1 MKLMKVRIPASF
13 GGCKLAAFAAVA
25 LVFAAAGVQVVETG
39 DVALVGTNGLDAV
52 QGETLLIEGTLRK
65 AGAGTLTIPL
75 ERIWAGNGTL
85 DVAGGTVR
93 FTRDTGLL
101 PEEVPTDVLAKA
113 AFWVDAEVNV
123 VTNAAGEV
131 TTWYDARETAAD
143 IAAGT
148 LKYVRA
154 EGASYYTDAA
164 AAKYPVLL
172 ATETGRPYVHF
183 RDFKSGAW
191 MKWLQPG
198 TTDSFAWLRIWNAFA
213 AQGTY
218 TSHGNVFGSAHKVDN
233 KLQDF
238 AMTSDAQYWNSLFA
252 PITKEAHRTLEQ
264 LRVGRTFLNGL
275 RVDADMTPQPKADTV
290 LDFESSL
297 RVCGAESFFN
307 FREYQAGGET
317 GAGDRVGGDRLYAA
331 AVFTNRLTDAERVRV
346 DRYLNNRWI
355 SREGRFP
362 KTIRV
367 ANGARLEVPPE
378 LVEAAS
384 KAMGGGTVALT
395 DVSGTASATNFRH
408 VAFTPVAGK
417 AYAAS
422 KSVVAISDGTPGTV
436 TASKYV
442 GGTPDSVLPFASVPD
457 GATLSVE
464 NGAIVRL
471 VQEDQAEMSSNALR
485 GVFAVT
491 GNFEGYGAE
500 RAANNQLA
508 IGATVGGWTAREG
521 MVYIVKDGRYYSSGG
536 AQLIPKPTPD
546 GMSML
551 ILKDKSAV
559 ETSFTLPAAGRY
571 ELSFLLTARF
581 GGNGQAPVDILV
593 DGTNVVGLTALA
605 TPWTRYRYM
614 LPYLAAGEHTLRLQ
628 IVPTGD
634 RTALFDDFRLDWH
647 DARQT
652 VPIANAN
659 FENVVWSTS
668 QAHGTRFAASEVSGW
683 TASDSSVVGLI
694 AYPRAPVYSNLSSCG
709 DVQGDVSAV
718 WQPYGLRSLLVNGGW
733 VKTSVTVPKTGRYAL
748 SLAAARVSCSDSPS
762 VVEVGRLAVAIGGK
776 TNEVRVTGTNYARYE
791 AGIWSLAAGE
801 PVELAIISPNGG
813 GRLTIDDV
821 ELVPYD
827 DLVVN
832 GSFAE
837 GPAAGFTTNG
847 WDVVLRN
854 AKTNELLAD
863 TVEPV
868 IWSTISYDNPDYDH
882 SYGYFYGVTTISGAE
897 RLRLMGNSSIAQTV
911 HVSEPGRYRLAF
923 YFLTRYSFAS
933 IQWGAEWGS
942 GQNPVRS
949 SVVIGG
955 VTNMLGTVTPLAYS
969 TDWQRTEYDVLVPE
983 AGDVRIVLEGHG
995 YNGTADRTTLIDAV
1009 SFTKTSGAAGWKPF
1023 GDKTKISVAAGGTLS
1038 LDYDG
1043 TFRAQSFHHA
1053 GRSYTGIIDV
1063 THESGCIKGTGR
1075 IEVLPKGTV
1084 LLLK

>member
-1 MKLMKVRIPASF
+1 MKLMKVTIPARL

-123 VTNAAGEV
+123 VTNEAGEV

-154 EGASYYTDAA
+154 EGASYYTDAS

-172 ATETGRPYVHF
+172 TTDAGRPYVYF

-218 TSHGNVFGSAHKVDN
+218 TSHGNVFGSAHRVDDR
-233 KLQDF
+233 LQDF

-252 PITKEAHRTLEQ
+252 PITLEAHKTLEH

-275 RVDADMTPQPKADTV
+275 RVDADMTPQPKEDTV

-307 FREYQAGGET
+307 FREYQAGGVT

-395 DVSGTASATNFRH
+395 DVSGTASATNFRY
-408 VAFTPVAGK
+408 VAFSAVAGK
-417 AYAAS
+417 TYAAS
-422 KSVVAISDGTPGTV
+422 KSVVSISDGASGTV

-471 VQEDQAEMSSNALR
+471 VQEEQAAMSSNALR

-491 GNFEGYGAE
+491 GNFEGYGSE

-508 IGATVGGWTAREG
+508 IGASVGGWTAREG
-521 MVYIVKDGRYYSSGG
+521 LVYIIRDGHYYSSAGS
-536 AQLIPKPTPD
+536 QLIPKPTPD
-546 GMSML
+546 GVSML
-551 ILKDKSAV
+551 ILKGKSAV

-581 GGNGQAPVDILV
+581 GGAGQAPVDILV

-605 TPWTRYRYM
+605 TPWTRYRYL

-694 AYPRAPVYSNLSSCG
+694 AYPRAPFYSNLSSCG
-709 DVQGDVSAV
+709 DDQGDVSAV
-718 WQPYGLRSLLVNGGW
+718 WQPYGMRSLLLVGGW
-733 VKTSVTVPKTGRYAL
+733 VKTSITVPKTGRYTL
-748 SLAAARVSCSDSPS
+748 SLAAARVSCAQGSSTIS
-762 VVEVGRLAVAIGGK
+762 VGRLAVAIGGK

-791 AGIWSLAAGE
+791 AGIWSLTAGE
-801 PVELAIISPNGG
+801 SVELAIISPSGG
-813 GRLTIDDV
+813 GRLNIDDV
-821 ELVPYD
+821 ELVPCD

-854 AKTNELLAD
+854 AKTNELVAD

-868 IWSTISYDNPDYDH
+868 IWSTLSTNSPDHDH
-882 SYGYFYGVTTISGAE
+882 NYGYFYGVTTISGPE
-897 RLRLMGNSSIAQTV
+897 RLRIMGNSSVAQTV

-923 YFLTRYSFAS
+923 YFVTRYSFDA
-933 IQWGAEWGS
+933 IQWNAQWAA
-942 GQNPVRS
+942 GQNPVRTS
-949 SVVIGG
+949 IVVGG

-983 AGDVRIVLEGHG
+983 AGDVRIVLEGRG

-1009 SFTKTSGAAGWKPF
+1009 SFRKTSGAADWKPF

-1053 GRSYTGIIDV
+1053 GRSYTGIIDAA
-1063 THESGCIKGTGR
+1063 HESGCIKGAGR
-1075 IEVLPKGTV
+1075 IEVLPKGTILV
-1084 LLLK
+1084 FR

>member
-1 MKLMKVRIPASF
+1 MKLMKVTIPARL

-123 VTNAAGEV
+123 VTNEAGEV
-131 TTWYDARETAAD
+131 TTWYDAREMAAD

-154 EGASYYTDAA
+154 EGASYYTDAS

-172 ATETGRPYVHF
+172 TTDAGRPYVYF

-218 TSHGNVFGSAHKVDN
+218 TSHGNVFGSAHRVDDR
-233 KLQDF
+233 LQDF

-252 PITKEAHRTLEQ
+252 PITLEAHKTLEH

-275 RVDADMTPQPKADTV
+275 RVDADMTPQPKEDTV

-307 FREYQAGGET
+307 FREYQAGGVT

-395 DVSGTASATNFRH
+395 DVSGTASATNFRY
-408 VAFTPVAGK
+408 VAFSAVAGK
-417 AYAAS
+417 TYAAS
-422 KSVVAISDGTPGTV
+422 KSVVSISDGASGTV

-471 VQEDQAEMSSNALR
+471 VQEEQAAMSSNALR

-491 GNFEGYGAE
+491 GNFEGYGSE

-508 IGATVGGWTAREG
+508 IGASVGGWTAREG
-521 MVYIVKDGRYYSSGG
+521 LVYIIRDGHYYSSAGS
-536 AQLIPKPTPD
+536 QLIPKPTPD
-546 GMSML
+546 GVSML
-551 ILKDKSAV
+551 ILKGKSAV
-559 ETSFTLPAAGRY
+559 ETSFTLPEAGRY

-581 GGNGQAPVDILV
+581 GGAGQAPVDILV

-605 TPWTRYRYM
+605 TPWTRYRYL

-694 AYPRAPVYSNLSSCG
+694 AYPRAPFYSNLSSCG
-709 DVQGDVSAV
+709 DDQGDVSAV
-718 WQPYGLRSLLVNGGW
+718 WQPYGMRSLLLVGGW
-733 VKTSVTVPKTGRYAL
+733 VKTSITVPKTGRYTL
-748 SLAAARVSCSDSPS
+748 SLAAARVSCTQGASTISA
-762 VVEVGRLAVAIGGK
+762 GRLAVAIGGK

-791 AGIWSLAAGE
+791 AGIWSLTAGE
-801 PVELAIISPNGG
+801 SVELAIISPSGG
-813 GRLTIDDV
+813 GRLNIDDV
-821 ELVPYD
+821 ELVPCD

-854 AKTNELLAD
+854 AKTNELVAD

-868 IWSTISYDNPDYDH
+868 IWSTLSTNSPDHDH
-882 SYGYFYGVTTISGAE
+882 NYGYFYGVTTISGPE
-897 RLRLMGNSSIAQTV
+897 RLRIMGNSSVAQTV

-923 YFLTRYSFAS
+923 YFVTRYSFDA
-933 IQWGAEWGS
+933 IQWNAQWAA
-942 GQNPVRS
+942 GQNPVRTS
-949 SVVIGG
+949 IVVGG

-983 AGDVRIVLEGHG
+983 AGDVRIVLEGRG

-1009 SFTKTSGAAGWKPF
+1009 SFRKTSGAADWKPF

-1053 GRSYTGIIDV
+1053 GRSYTGTIDA
-1063 THESGCIKGTGR
+1063 THESGCIKGAGR
-1075 IEVLPKGTV
+1075 IEVLPKGTILV
-1084 LLLK
+1084 FR

>member
-1 MKLMKVRIPASF
+1 MRLMKVLIPARL
-13 GGCKLAAFAAVA
+13 GGRKLVVLAATS
-25 LVFAAAGVQVVETG
+25 LVFASAGVQVVETG
-39 DVALVGTNGLDAV
+39 EMALVGTNGLDAV

-183 RDFKSGAW
+183 RGFASGAW

-198 TTDSFAWLRIWNAFA
+198 TADSFAWLRTWNAFA
-213 AQGTY
+213 VQGTY
-218 TSHGNVFGSAHKVDN
+218 TSHGNVFGSAHRVNDR
-233 KLQDF
+233 LQDF

-252 PITKEAHRTLEQ
+252 PITLEAHKTLEQ

-275 RVDADMTPQPKADTV
+275 RVDADMTPQPKEDTV
-290 LDFESSL
+290 LDFESTL

-307 FREYQAGGET
+307 FREYQAGGVT

-346 DRYLNNRWI
+346 DRYLNKRWI

-362 KTIRV
+362 KAIRV

-395 DVSGTASATNFRH
+395 DVSGTASATNFRY
-408 VAFTPVAGK
+408 VAFSAVAGK
-417 AYAAS
+417 TYAAS
-422 KSVVAISDGTPGTV
+422 KTVVAVSNGTPGMV
-436 TASKYV
+436 TASKNV
-442 GGTPDSVLPFASVPD
+442 GGTAGSVLPFASVPD

-464 NGAIVRL
+464 NGAIVQL
-471 VQEDQAEMSSNALR
+471 VQEEQAEVSSNALH

-491 GNFEGYGAE
+491 GNFEGYGSAK
-500 RAANNQLA
+500 ASGNA
-508 IGATVGGWTAREG
+508 IDSGNTVGGWTARG
-521 MVYIVKDGRYYSSGG
+521 GTVYILKDAQFISSGG
-536 AQLIPKPTPD
+536 SPLLPQATPD
-546 GMSML
+546 GVSFL
-551 ILKDKSAV
+551 VLNNISAV
-559 ETSFTLPAAGRY
+559 ETTFTVPAAGRY
-571 ELSFLLTARF
+571 VLSFLLTARF
-581 GGNGQAPVDILV
+581 GGNGQAVVDILV
-593 DGTNVVGLTALA
+593 DGTNVTSLTALSI
-605 TPWTRYRYM
+605 PWTRYRYL
-614 LPYLAAGEHTLRLQ
+614 LPYLAAGQHTLRLAG
-628 IVPTGD
+628 VRSGD
-634 RTALFDDFRLDWH
+634 HTAAFDDFRIDWH
-647 DARQT
+647 DARRV

-659 FENVVWSTS
+659 FEHVVWSTS
-668 QAHGTRFAASEVSGW
+668 QPHGTRFAASEVSGW
-683 TASDSSVVGLI
+683 TASDSGFAGLV
-694 AYPRAPVYSNLSSCG
+694 ASPRASVYSGLSSYG
-709 DVQGDVSAV
+709 DNQGDENAV
-718 WQPYGLRSLLVNGGW
+718 WQPYGLRSLLLNGAW
-733 VKTSVTVPKTGRYAL
+733 VKTTVTVPETGRYAL
-748 SLAAARVSCSDSPS
+748 SLAAARVSCKQASSTAA
-762 VVEVGRLAVAIGGK
+762 VGRLAVALGGK

-791 AGIWSLAAGE
+791 AGVWSLAAGE
-801 PVELAIISPNGG
+801 SVELAIISPSGG
-813 GRLTIDDV
+813 GRLNVDDV
-821 ELVPYD
+821 ELVPCD
-827 DLVVN
+827 DLIVN

-854 AKTNELLAD
+854 ATNNQPHAE
-863 TVEPV
+863 TVEPI
-868 IWSTISYDNPDYDH
+868 IWSTISTDSPDHDH
-882 SYGYFYGVTTISGAE
+882 NYGRLYGVTTISGPE
-897 RLRLMGNSSIAQTV
+897 RLRIMGNSSVAQTV
-911 HVSEPGRYRLAF
+911 HVSEPGRYRLEF
-923 YFLTRYSFAS
+923 YFVTRYSFSA
-933 IQWGAEWGS
+933 ITYNGQWSS
-942 GQNPVRS
+942 GQNPVRT
-949 SVVIGG
+949 SVVVGG
-955 VTNMLGTVTPLAYS
+955 VTNTLGTVTPLAYS

-983 AGDVRIVLEGHG
+983 AGDVRIVLEGRG
-995 YNGTADRTTLIDAV
+995 YNGKDDRTTLIDAV
-1009 SFTKTSGAAGWKPF
+1009 SFRKTSGAAGWKPF
-1023 GDKTKISVAAGGTLS
+1023 GDKTKISVASGGTLA

-1043 TFRAQSFHHA
+1043 TFRAYSFRHA
-1053 GRSYTGIIDV
+1053 GRSYTGVIDA
-1063 THESGCIKGTGR
+1063 THESGCIKGAGR